1 MSYIK
6 INKEAC
12 CPKCGSNDYYFD
24 GLCDVCL
31 SCGYWTR

>member
-6 INKEAC
+6 INKEAG